1 MHSNKLVMESDQ
13 AEKVLRKIEGSRRR
27 GYLPIVGRKRGEEL
41 AHIIRKVKPQR
52 ILEVGTFVGYSTIMM
67 GKELGEGSEIVTIE
81 IDPDEAEM
89 AKENIIMAELKV
101 NVRVLTG
108 DAMELIPTVEGEIDM
123 VFLDAD
129 KSEYLEYLK
138 LVEPRLHKESVVV
151 ADNAGSFTRSMEGY
165 LEYVRDSGRYESE
178 YIDCGWDGLEVSVK
192 K

>member
-1 MHSNKLVMESDQ
+1 MLSNKLVMESDQ

>member
-1 MHSNKLVMESDQ
+1 MLSNKLVMESDQ

-108 DAMELIPTVEGEIDM
+108 DAIELIPTVEGEIDM